1 MRKLHA
7 VVPLHTSEDTLSNLY
22 FTEITGQTRTENRV
36 PDASEVR
43 VVLIDDHVL
52 LRAGISSLISASHG
66 FSVVGEARDKSQAI
80 AYIRHQQPDVILL
93 NIELK
98 SGDGLEMV
106 PDLLAA
112 GKESRL
118 AVLTDS
124 RDPEIHRRA
133 ILLGASGVISKD
145 DPPSLLLRAIAR
157 VHAGGAWLV
166 TAGILGELLRPN
178 RRKEVAPERKK
189 IAALTQREREVI
201 KLAGCGLKNKQ
212 IGERLFISGVT
223 VHHHLTSIYS
233 KLEVKDR
240 VELLMYAYRNGLAEP
255 PR

>member
-7 VVPLHTSEDTLSNLY
+7 VVPMHPSDESLRNLY
-22 FTEITGQTRTENRV
+22 FPEITGQSRSENRV
-36 PDASEVR
+36 PDASGVR

-52 LRAGISSLISASHG
+52 LRAGISSLISASDG
-66 FSVVGEARDKSQAI
+66 FSIVGEAKDKSQAI
-80 AYIRHQQPDVILL
+80 AHIKHQQPDVILL

-106 PDLLAA
+106 PELLAA
-112 GKESRL
+112 CQKSRL

-145 DPPSLLLRAIAR
+145 DPPSLLLKAIAR

-166 TAGILGELLRPN
+166 TAGILGELLSPK
-178 RRKEVAPERKK
+178 RRKEVSPERKK
-189 IAALTQREREVI
+189 TAGLTQREREVI

-212 IGERLFISGVT
+212 IGERLFISAVT

-233 KLEVKDR
+233 KLEVNDR